1 MLDVDWLAEAIS
13 NNAAWCDAI
22 ASSHNVPTSWNESY
36 WMSKHPMPRFYP
48 NIITLKSDTAIDN
61 QIDIIKP
68 QLPSGWGIKDSFAE
82 LDLHSNGFSPAF
94 DAHWYCRVPTNGI
107 IDNFKRQHHVHTVK
121 TQLELNR
128 WASAWGDGTD
138 IFNAALLEKQCVEL
152 LYIEH
157 HNNIVAGLAINLSG
171 HSVGISNAFGSPNE
185 LLSSVASVI
194 EKNPDKGLVGYGD
207 QTEMAL
213 LSKIG
218 FRNIGDMR
226 VWER

>member
-1 MLDVDWLAEAIS
+1 MNVDWLAEAVS

-22 ASSHNVPTSWNESY
+22 ASSHNVPTNWNESV
-36 WMSKHPMPRFYP
+36 WLSKHLMPRFYP
-48 NIITLKSDTAIDN
+48 NIITLKNDSVIDKE
-61 QIDIIKP
+61 IDSITP
-68 QLPSGWGIKDSFAE
+68 VLPSGWGIKDSFAV
-82 LDLHSNGFSPAF
+82 LNLGSNGFSVAF
-94 DAHWYCRVPTNGI
+94 EALWYCRVPTNGVI
-107 IDNFKRQHHVHTVK
+107 ENFKQHHQVQTVK

-152 LYIEH
+152 MYVEH
-157 HNNIVAGLAINLSG
+157 HNNIVAGLATNLSG
-171 HSVGISNAFGSPNE
+171 YSVGISNAFGSPNE
-185 LLSSVASVI
+185 LLSCVASVI

-218 FRNIGDMR
+218 FRNIGDLR